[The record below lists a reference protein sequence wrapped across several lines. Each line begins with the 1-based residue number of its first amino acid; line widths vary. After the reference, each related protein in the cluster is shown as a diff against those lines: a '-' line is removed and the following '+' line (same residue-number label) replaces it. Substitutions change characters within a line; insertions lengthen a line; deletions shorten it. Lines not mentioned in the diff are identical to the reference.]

1 MASQPLLSVVVPF
14 YGVADYFEECL
25 ESIRTQT
32 YDNLQVILVDD
43 ESPDHCIDIAEKFA
57 AMDSRFQVLRQANAG
72 PGPARNTGIAH
83 AEGDLL
89 AFADGDDIVPRRAYE
104 FMAASLRRTGSSIA
118 MGNAMRF
125 SRTSGVRQSWAH
137 GRMCSK
143 DATATHVLERPALT
157 YDRMLWNKVY
167 RREFF
172 DEFQYQFPAIRY
184 EDWPVVLKSHL
195 DALTVDVLK
204 APVYYWRERE
214 SGDSITQQ
222 VFAYDNLLDR
232 IISAEMIFD
241 LVERQGS
248 PAVRAM
254 TQRHLLEV
262 DMIAIA
268 QAFAVVPDEDIDPL
282 LGLSQRF
289 MSRLD
294 PPRPEESRFT
304 RLQYH
309 ALIDGNVELLRSLA
323 RFRAEGG
330 LAGGTV
336 AHRLVLKPWKWRL
349 DYPGRSL
356 VSASIKN
363 LYDLPVT
370 ALRLQTLVT
379 SVHTEPDRF
388 HFEIRAQIGHLEPDG
403 SDVVSVSL
411 VNGIHRI
418 PLAIS
423 TFDTTDSF
431 GHRSRVGV
439 RFDVDLEQVRAI
451 EDLVWPLRF
460 EVSRTSAGVRRTG
473 MLTGAGPG
481 SPQYPMGT
489 FFSPEQY
496 VQPGLTTGNI
506 YCLHRVAFPAVLEH
520 VRPLSDGFEL
530 SGSIC
535 EPARRASVVVTRP
548 DAEVTL
554 PASVEQSEAG
564 AYRFRARVDATDLL
578 HGDQP
583 DDPFLQSAIRAVV
596 IRTEFG
602 DTELS
607 WPGYRGDAVLDVA
620 GQDIRFTRS
629 RFGMVKVALGPVL
642 PTVRQIAVEGDVAV
656 LTGPHHGL
664 DVAGHLAW
672 RRYLPGSDD
681 HVDTPVEVTVGNDHF
696 TARTALTSLIPEV
709 DQPTQPGAPAADLTL
724 FFRAPGYDTPVRI
737 EPSAVTALPIE
748 RVVAGRGVVVTTIA
762 GSNRVQVR

>member
-118 MGNAMRF
+118 MGNARRF

-167 RREFF
+167 RRDFF

-204 APVYYWRERE
+204 TPVYYWRERE

-309 ALIDGNVELLRSLA
+309 ALKAGDADLLRELA
-323 RFRAEGG
+323 IFRDAGG
-330 LAGGTV
+330 LAGGTSV
-336 AHRLVLKPWKWRL
+336 SRSRLKPWRWNL
-349 DYPGRSL
+349 NYPGRTHR
-356 VSASIKN
+356 ATPNN
-363 LYDLPVT
+363 LYELPFT
-370 ALRLQTLVT
+370 ALKLQTLVT
-379 SVHTEPDRF
+379 SARATSERLDI
-388 HFEIRAQIGHLEPDG
+388 EATAQIGHLQAGD
-403 SDVVSVSL
+403 DDAVAVNL
-411 VNGIHRI
+411 VNGITRI
-418 PLAIS
+418 PLEVE
-423 TFDTTDSF
+423 TFDTIDAF
-431 GHRSRVGV
+431 RGRSRVGL
-439 RFDVDLEQVRAI
+439 RFGVDLESLRGRH
-451 EDLVWPLRF
+451 DLVWPLRF
-460 EVSRTSAGVRRTG
+460 EVTRTSAGVTRTSP
-473 MLTGAGPG
+473 LTGAGAG
-481 SPQYPMGT
+481 SAQYPQGA
-489 FFSPEQY
+489 FFGPSQFL
-496 VQPGLTTGNI
+496 QPGLTSGNV
-506 YCLHRVAFPAVLEH
+506 YCIHRVAFPTVVEVLEA
-520 VRPLSDGFEL
+520 SDGAFVVR
-530 SGSIC
+530 GTIA
-535 EPARRASVVVTRP
+535 EPARNAAVVVVRP
-548 DAEVTL
+548 DGALTFPATL
-554 PASVEQSEAG
+554 ESGLDGIQHFTARLDPAV
-564 AYRFRARVDATDLL
+564 VLD
-578 HGDQP
+578 GDSS
-583 DDPFLQSAIRAVV
+583 DDPFLHTATRRVAM
-596 IRTEFG
+596 RTEFG
-602 DTELS
+602 DVDLT
-607 WPGYRGDAVLDVA
+607 WPGYDADVEIT
-620 GQDIRFTRS
+620 QDGRRVALTRS
-629 RFGMVKVALGPVL
+629 RFGNATLTFGPLVPHVDSARQVGDDLLLEGTHLGLPVQEGLMWRLYL
-642 PTVRQIAVEGDVAV
+642 PDSDEHLDIPVAV
-656 LTGPHHGL
+656 
-664 DVAGHLAW
+664 DVDGSRWSSRTTLSSL
-672 RRYLPGSDD
+672 LPD
-681 HVDTPVEVTVGNDHF
+681 VD
-696 TARTALTSLIPEV
+696 R
-709 DQPTQPGAPAADLTL
+709 PTQPGAPAADYSL
-724 FFRAPGYDTPVRI
+724 FFQTQGYDTPAPIV
-737 EPSAVTALPIE
+737 PSALGALPIE
-748 RVVAGRGVVVTTIA
+748 RLVAGRNVLVTSIA
-762 GSNRVQVR
+762 GSTRVQVR